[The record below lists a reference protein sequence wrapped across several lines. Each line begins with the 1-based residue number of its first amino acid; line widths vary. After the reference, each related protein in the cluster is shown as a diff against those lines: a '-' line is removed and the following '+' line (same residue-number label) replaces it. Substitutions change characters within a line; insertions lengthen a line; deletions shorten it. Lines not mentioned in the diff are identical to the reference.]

1 MKSGLVRRF
10 SPLVVC
16 NHDPEAAVIITSA
29 TMPLET
35 QSILLEFVRH
45 VDRTLGGS
53 KEVTE
58 PIALMRRLARVPACY
73 DAFCRAALSFLAAF
87 SIGLANYPAE
97 HVFLTLESHLTLDV
111 MPAVMTKAVRSGKEC
126 FLGAF
131 LAETLVFTVL
141 ARSLAHERVHM
152 VKSIIALVKQ
162 MSLLADRID
171 RGIAKRIHDRLLP
184 SLFNDGRTIRVLL
197 EAHSLTCGRPSPFDG
212 STCDFFE
219 TTQRRL
225 DWTTA
230 PVRFG
235 GFQHALS
242 LPLRHALP
250 NLMDGPLL
258 IYASGS
264 QGAETTSSTM
274 GGKYADYVA
283 SGQAAVRALTEGRAS
298 ALKQQAGILPLC
310 AVSAVVRHKHLK
322 NEDRWWLTHL
332 AMDVGGF
339 DDIEDMP
346 LLFERIQGHGLET
359 KHRSHIQSKMQAYTT
374 EVAQKGLATPG
385 CETMQNKSFYKT
397 SERRLTS
404 CPFAPMN
411 NVGEEDLR
419 ELLIAQGVG
428 FSEEA
433 IETVLAAARSDT
445 AGSTACLAHFN
456 ELLAIIEPSGTR
468 READRPLASPPFFV
482 FGQAIRKQR
491 RRVAT
496 MPATVV
502 LHS

>member
-1 MKSGLVRRF
+1 MQSGLVRRF

-16 NHDPEAAVIITSA
+16 NPEAAVIVTAA
-29 TMPLET
+29 TIPLET

-53 KEVTE
+53 KEAVAE
-58 PIALMRRLARVPACY
+58 PVVLMRRLARVPSCY

-97 HVFLTLESHLTLDV
+97 NVFMTLEAHLTLDV
-111 MPAVMTKAVRSGKEC
+111 MPAVMAKAGRSGKER
-126 FLGAF
+126 FLGTF
-131 LAETLVFTVL
+131 LAETLVFTIL
-141 ARSLAHERVHM
+141 ARSLAHERVHL

-162 MSLLADRID
+162 MSLLADRVD
-171 RGIAKRIHDRLLP
+171 HGIARRVQSRLLP

-197 EAHSLTCGRPSPFDG
+197 EAHSLTCGRSSPFDG
-212 STCDFFE
+212 TMCDFFE

-242 LPLRHALP
+242 LPLRHALA
-250 NLMDGPLL
+250 NLMDGPVLV
-258 IYASGS
+258 YASAS
-264 QGAETTSSTM
+264 QGAADSTL
-274 GGKYADYVA
+274 GGKYAEYVA

-298 ALKQQAGILPLC
+298 ALKQQVGILPLC
-310 AVSAVVRHKHLK
+310 AVSAVARRKHLK

-339 DDIEDMP
+339 DDIEDIP

-359 KHRSHIQSKMQAYTT
+359 KHRSHIQSKIQAYAA
-374 EVAQKGLATPG
+374 EAAQKSMATPG
-385 CETMQNKSFYKT
+385 CETMQTKSFYDA
-397 SERRLTS
+397 SERRLTF
-404 CPFAPMN
+404 CPFAPKN
-411 NVGEEDLR
+411 NIGDEGLR

-433 IETVLAAARSDT
+433 IERVLVAARSDT
-445 AGSTACLAHFN
+445 VGSTACIAHFN

-468 READRPLASPPFFV
+468 RDSDRPLSSPPFFV

-491 RRVAT
+491 RRMAT
-496 MPATVV
+496 APAAAV